1 MKKILKIIAVI
12 CLVGALLRGLGV
24 LLLSILA
31 WGPGEAGSIGI
42 IGGADGPTM
51 IITTAQVS
59 WAAWLAAVFV
69 LLAAAA
75 GVIWIVKRYKGK
87 HKE

>member
-1 MKKILKIIAVI
+1 MKKVLKIIAVI

-42 IGGADGPTM
+42 IGGADGPTV
-51 IITTAQVS
+51 IYTTGQV
-59 WAAWLAAVFV
+59 WRGALPAALLV

-75 GVIWIVKRYKGK
+75 GIIWIVKRYKGK
-87 HKE
+87 HKK